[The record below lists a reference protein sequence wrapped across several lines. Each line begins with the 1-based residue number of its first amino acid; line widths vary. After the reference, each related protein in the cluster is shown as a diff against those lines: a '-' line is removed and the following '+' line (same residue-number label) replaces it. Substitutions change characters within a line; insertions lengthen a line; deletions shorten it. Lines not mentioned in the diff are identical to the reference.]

1 MGLPVPN
8 LDDRDYAGLL
18 KDAKALVPTLAPE
31 WTDLS
36 PGDPGVTLLELFSFL
51 TESLLFRLNQLPSKA
66 YVELLNLVGVKLAPP
81 GVAKTDLAFTLKQA
95 PAEPLTIRRGTRV
108 TTSRPNGPVFV
119 VADDVTIPAGATE
132 VTAVGLHCELHDDVL
147 GSGNGA
153 AGQRFTVTA
162 PPIVLDSGELGDLY
176 VGVEATDGELGDRV
190 PSVRVGTTTYRLWN
204 EVPHFGGDLG
214 DGYVFVVDRTAG
226 EIVFG
231 TGGTGARPVPVGRQ
245 VRAWYRSGGGAAG
258 NVRAGTL
265 TVLKDSVAGLTVVN
279 PGPAVGG
286 RDGEALA
293 DALRRAA
300 NPVETLDRA
309 VTARDYERIAVASTG
324 GVSRALAL
332 SEAELWEGAT
342 PGVVRVLLLPTLD
355 TTDPTAVTA
364 DALLEREAASVV
376 QRVSRV
382 LSERQP
388 LGVSSRVG
396 WVGLK
401 KFHVEATAVVNRA
414 EDVTAV
420 QTRLSAALARTL
432 TPLPDGESSGWAF
445 GEALRAST
453 VYDVLLAEPGVRF
466 VENVRLVVDEVPGD
480 VGALLADVHQPRTW
494 FCASDARVFR
504 SGDDAEGWELL
515 ASFEGETVERLSA
528 CPGMPG
534 LVVAAARV
542 GDTETSRIRVST
554 DHGES
559 WRVLSE
565 TDFHVEDIAAGV
577 TGGGP
582 VVFAATD
589 HGLFRIAVA
598 DGAVPESVLV
608 DAAAPAKPCYAVAV
622 VSEQGA
628 DLQLAVAAQELGG
641 VYVSFQAGRSGTYA
655 PVGLTG
661 VDVRLLRVQRS
672 PGRRFLL
679 AGAYATGDEA
689 GAGVS
694 RLELL
699 PYQQSSDG
707 WQAVGTTWVGG
718 SCRDLACAGE
728 RVYAATARSAVCTA
742 DTSKP
747 SGPWRAAAVDSGLPL
762 REVGRFQPVLAV
774 AAAGG
779 TVLSGCV
786 GGVYGSADGRTWT
799 PASRAQFTE
808 RISLPRTW
816 LFAPSAH
823 TLTVRYDDARG

>member
-1 MGLPVPN
+1 MALPVPN

-18 KDAKALVPTLAPE
+18 RDAKALVPTLAPD

-36 PGDPGVTLLELFSFL
+36 PGDPGVALLELFSYL
-51 TESLLFRLNQLPSKA
+51 TESMLFRLNKLPAKA
-66 YVELLNLVGVKLAPP
+66 YVELLNLVGVTLAPP
-81 GVAKTDLAFTLKQA
+81 AVAKADLLCTLKA
-95 PAEPLTIRRGTRV
+95 AATEPLTIRRGTRV
-108 TTSRPNGPVFV
+108 TTARANGPVFV
-119 VADDVTIPAGATE
+119 VADDVTIPVGGTE
-132 VTAVGLHCELHDDVL
+132 VHAVGLHCELHEEAL
-147 GSGNGA
+147 GTGTGG
-153 AGQRFTVTA
+153 AGQRLTVA
-162 PPIVLDSGELGDLY
+162 HPPIVLDSGELGDLY
-176 VGVEATDGELGDRV
+176 VGVEAADGELGDRV
-190 PSVRVGTTTYRLWN
+190 PSVQAGGVTYRLWR

-214 DGYVFVVDRTAG
+214 DGYVFVVDRSSG
-226 EIVFG
+226 EISFG
-231 TGGTGARPVPVGRQ
+231 TGGTAARPVPVGKQ
-245 VRAWYRSGGGAAG
+245 VHAWYRSGGGAAG

-265 TVLKDSVAGLTVVN
+265 TVLKDAVTGVSVTN

-300 NPVETLDRA
+300 NPVATLDRA

-355 TTDPTAVTA
+355 TTDPSSVTA
-364 DALLEREAASVV
+364 DALLERQAASVV
-376 QRVSRV
+376 DRVSRV
-382 LSERQP
+382 LADRQP
-388 LGVSSRVG
+388 VGITSQVG

-401 KFHVEATAVVNRA
+401 RFHVEATAVVNRA

-420 QTRLSAALARTL
+420 QARLQSTLARTL
-432 TPLPDGESSGWAF
+432 TPLPSGDSDGWGF

-480 VGALLADVHQPRTW
+480 VGALLADPHQPRTW

-515 ASFEGETVERLSA
+515 ETFTGETVERLSA
-528 CPGMPG
+528 CPGTPG

-542 GDTETSRIRVST
+542 GDTESSRIRVST

-565 TDFHVEDIAAGV
+565 TDFHVEDVAAGV
-577 TGGGP
+577 TDGGP

-589 HGLFRIAVA
+589 RGLFRIALA
-598 DGAVPESVLV
+598 DGAVPESVII
-608 DAAAPAKPCYAVAV
+608 AAAEPAKPCYAVAV
-622 VSEQGA
+622 VSEPGA
-628 DLQLAVAAQELGG
+628 ALQVAVAAQELGG
-641 VYVSFQAGRSGTYA
+641 VFVSFQAGRSGTYA

-661 VDVRLLRVQRS
+661 VDVRLLRMQFS

-699 PYQQSSDG
+699 PYQPSSEG
-707 WQAVGTTWVGG
+707 WQAVGKTWVGG
-718 SCRDLACAGE
+718 SCRDLAASGE
-728 RVYAATARSAVCTA
+728 RLFAATARSAVCVA

-747 SGPWRAAAVDSGLPL
+747 DAPWRAAAVDSGLPL
-762 REVGRFQPVLAV
+762 RDVGRFQPVLTV
-774 AAAGG
+774 SAAGG
-779 TVLSGCV
+779 TVLAGCV
-786 GGVYGSADGRTWT
+786 GGVYESADGRTWSA
-799 PASRAQFTE
+799 ASRSTFTE
-808 RISLPRTW
+808 RVSLPRTW

>member
-1 MGLPVPN
+1 MALPVPN

-18 KDAKALVPTLAPE
+18 RDALALAPTLAPD
-31 WTDLS
+31 WTDYS
-36 PGDPGVTLLELFSFL
+36 PGDPGVTLLELFSYL
-51 TESLLFRLNQLPSKA
+51 TESLLFRLNKLPAKA
-66 YVELLNLVGVKLAPP
+66 YVELLNLVGVNLAPP
-81 GVAKTDLAFTLKQA
+81 AVAKTDLVLTLKA
-95 PAEPLTIRRGTRV
+95 ATAEPLVIRRGTRV
-108 TTSRPNGPVFV
+108 TTARGGGPVFV
-119 VADDVTIPAGATE
+119 ISDDVTIPAGKTEGRAT
-132 VTAVGLHCELHDDVL
+132 GLHCELHDEPL
-147 GSGNGA
+147 GTGTGA
-153 AGQRFTVTA
+153 AGQRLTVA
-162 PPIVLDSGELGDLY
+162 HPPIVLDSGELGDLY
-176 VGVEATDGELGDRV
+176 VGVEADGELGDRV
-190 PSVRVGTTTYRLWN
+190 PSVRSGGTTFRLWR

-214 DGYVFVVDRTAG
+214 DGYVFVVDRTSG
-226 EIVFG
+226 EISFG
-231 TGGTGARPVPVGRQ
+231 TGGTAARPVPVGKQ
-245 VRAWYRSGGGAAG
+245 VHAWYRSGGGAAG

-265 TVLKDSVAGLTVVN
+265 TVLKDAVAGVTVTN

-286 RDGEALA
+286 RDGETLA

-300 NPVETLDRA
+300 NPVATLERA

-355 TTDPTAVTA
+355 TTDPSAVTA
-364 DALLEREAASVV
+364 DALIEREASSVV
-376 QRVSRV
+376 DRVSRV
-382 LSERQP
+382 LTERQP

-401 KFHVEATAVVNRA
+401 RFHVEASAVVNRA
-414 EDVTAV
+414 EDVSAV
-420 QTRLSAALARTL
+420 QARLQSALARTL
-432 TPLPDGESSGWAF
+432 TPLPSGDSDGWGF

-480 VGALLADVHQPRTW
+480 VGALLADAHQPKTW

-515 ASFEGETVERLSA
+515 STFPGETVERLSA
-528 CPGMPG
+528 CPGAPG
-534 LVVAAARV
+534 VVLASARV
-542 GDTETSRIRVST
+542 GDTESSRIRVSS

-559 WRVLSE
+559 WKVLSE

-577 TGGGP
+577 AESGP

-589 HGLFRIAVA
+589 RGLFRIAIA
-598 DGAVPESVLV
+598 DGAVPESVII
-608 DAAAPAKPCYAVAV
+608 AAAEPAKPCYAVAV
-622 VSEQGA
+622 VSEPGG
-628 DLQLAVAAQELGG
+628 DLQVAVAAQELGG

-661 VDVRLLRVQRS
+661 VDVRLLRMQFS

-679 AGAYATGDEA
+679 TGAYATGDEA

-699 PYQQSSDG
+699 PYQPSADG
-707 WQAVGTTWVGG
+707 WQPVGKTWVGG
-718 SCRDLACAGE
+718 SCRDLASSGE
-728 RVYAATARSAVCTA
+728 RLYAATARSAVCVA

-747 SGPWRAAAVDSGLPL
+747 DAPWRAAAVDSGLPL
-762 REVGRFQPVLAV
+762 RDVGRFQPVLTV
-774 AAAGG
+774 AAAGA
-779 TVLSGCV
+779 TALAGCV
-786 GGVYGSADGRTWT
+786 GGVYGSPDGRTWT
-799 PASRAQFTE
+799 AASRSTFTE
-808 RISLPRTW
+808 RVSLPRTW

-823 TLTVRYDDARG
+823 TITVRYDDARS